1 MPLGRVLNQGLDKS
15 DKNKRVLRRL
25 KDIENKTS
33 NQLLAIE
40 DAIRLSI
47 KGMDDSDD
55 ELYKRTIN
63 NYKNNIINY
72 KQLKDNLDIINKKL
86 DFYKKNKKDFKNYS
100 LFENYEK
107 KDKKELLVKFIQV
120 KLKQKYKK
128 YY

>member
-1 MPLGRVLNQGLDKS
+1 MPLGRVLNQGLNKS